1 MLRLNGYEIETERFA
16 NNEARVKDFEE
27 HILLEERN
35 VLEFRYFNDEDLI
48 LLMFVKKRID
58 EFNVPCTLFIW
69 YMSYSRMDRKIE
81 GDLFNLK
88 YICDYIN
95 WLDFAHIVVM
105 EPHSDKTLELLE
117 RATAVY
123 PVKDWI
129 RPENLE
135 QNVQIVFPDKGA
147 VARYSECGYPN
158 VCVMQKTRNPFNG
171 WITDMHLKEG
181 NVIPGSKCIIIDDL
195 CATGG
200 TMYRAANIL
209 KENGAGEIIL
219 VVSHC
224 EPKVFDGELLK
235 DDSPIS
241 KIYTSRSIMSIEHPK
256 IQYMDID
263 VMKYVNQNSWVLF
276 SISQIY

>member
-27 HILLEERN
+27 HILLEGRN
-35 VLEFRYFNDEDLI
+35 VLEFKYFNDEDLI

-88 YICDYIN
+88 YICSYIN
-95 WLDFAHIVVM
+95 WLNFAKIIVM
-105 EPHSDKTLELLE
+105 EPHSDATMHLLE

-129 RPENLE
+129 KPEE
-135 QNVQIVFPDKGA
+135 IGRGVQIVFPDKGA
-147 VARYSECGYPN
+147 VARYSDCGYQN
-158 VCVMQKTRNPFNG
+158 ICVMQKTRDPFSG
-171 WITDMHLKEG
+171 WITDMHHKEG
-181 NVIPGSKCIIIDDL
+181 AIIPGAKCIIIDDL

-200 TMYRAANIL
+200 TMFRAANIL
-209 KENGAGEIIL
+209 KEMGASEIVL

-224 EPKVFDGELLK
+224 EPKVFDGDLLK
-235 DDSPIS
+235 EGSPIS
-241 KIYTSRSIMSIEHPK
+241 KIYTSKSIMSIEHPM

-263 VMKYVNQNSWVLF
+263 VMKYVNQNS
-276 SISQIY
+276 

>member
-1 MLRLNGYEIETERFA
+1 MLKLNGYEIETKRFG

-27 HILLEERN
+27 HILLDGRN
-35 VLEFRYFNDEDLI
+35 VLEFKYFNAEDLI

-88 YICDYIN
+88 YICSYIN
-95 WLDFAHIVVM
+95 WLNFAKIIVM
-105 EPHSDKTLELLE
+105 EPHSDATMRLLE

-129 RPENLE
+129 KPEE
-135 QNVQIVFPDKGA
+135 IGTGVQIVFPDKGA
-147 VARYSECGYPN
+147 VARYSDCGYQN
-158 VCVMQKTRNPFNG
+158 ICVMQKHRDPSSG
-171 WITDMHLKEG
+171 WITDMHHKEG
-181 NVIPGSKCIIIDDL
+181 AIVPGAKCIIIDDL
-195 CATGG
+195 CATGS

-209 KENGAGEIIL
+209 KEMGASEIVL

-224 EPKVFDGELLK
+224 EPKVFDGDLLK
-235 DDSPIS
+235 AGSPVS

-263 VMKYVNQNSWVLF
+263 VMKYVNQNS
-276 SISQIY
+276 

>member
-1 MLRLNGYEIETERFA
+1 MIKLNGYEIQTERFP
-16 NNEARVKDFEE
+16 NHEARVKDFEQ
-27 HILLEERN
+27 HIFLEGTREN
-35 VLEFRYFNDEDLI
+35 VLEFKYFNDEDLI

-88 YICDYIN
+88 YICSYIN
-95 WLDFAHIVVM
+95 WLNFARIIVM
-105 EPHSDKTLELLE
+105 EPHSDKTMQLLE

-129 RPENLE
+129 KPEKMDD
-135 QNVQIVFPDKGA
+135 NVQIVFPDKGA
-147 VARYSECGYPN
+147 VARYSDCDYKN
-158 VCVMQKTRNPFNG
+158 ICVMQKTRNPFSG

-181 NVIPGSKCIIIDDL
+181 TVIPGAKCIIIDDL

-209 KENGAGEIIL
+209 KEAGASEIVL

-224 EPKVFDGELLK
+224 EEKVFDGELLK
-235 DDSPIS
+235 EESPIK
-241 KIYTSRSIMSIEHPK
+241 KIYTSKSIMSIEHPK

-263 VMKYVNQNSWVLF
+263 VMRYVNESK
-276 SISQIY
+276 